1 MRTLSKAEKSIL
13 IDAVAN
19 LYAKAN
25 TEKCSYETCMKA
37 ITLLEYLNVPEE
49 EKIRYNSP
57 DEKDVCIARMLALHY
72 AVLALGINCDDSTEA
87 CLYSGLFLAISN
99 TIVAII
105 NLAEDGLDYQA
116 MSLIRN
122 LFELFMTLIIV
133 TESSS
138 KRAAFISA
146 NKSEEDRKVWHQ
158 YFTKK
163 KFQQMLKEFCGTH
176 PDLNDVSEDLQNW
189 LSENYEELSSYTHSD
204 YPHLICCTRSQED
217 EAGLSHPNVW
227 GQYVTWQKKIYS
239 RLYMVASPAHHLF
252 CYMLKDI
259 NNDINIDYLF
269 GNTPK
274 GDSTLGKE
282 IIFDLQNIL
291 ESLSRYE

>member
-1 MRTLSKAEKSIL
+1 MRTLSEEEKSIL
-13 IDAVAN
+13 MDAVAK

-25 TEKCSYETCMKA
+25 TEKCSYGTCMKA

-57 DEKDVCIARMLALHY
+57 DEKDVCVARILALHY
-72 AVLALGINCDDSTEA
+72 AVLALGINCDNSTEA

-122 LFELFMTLIIV
+122 LFELFMTLLIV
-133 TESSS
+133 TESSA

-163 KFQQMLKEFCGTH
+163 KFQQMLKEYCSNH
-176 PDLNDVSEDLQNW
+176 PDLSEAVEDCQRWIND
-189 LSENYEELSSYTHSD
+189 NYEELSSYTHSD
-204 YPHLICCTRSQED
+204 YPHLVCCSLSQND
-217 EAGLSHPNVW
+217 DNGYSHPNIW

-239 RLYMVASPAHHLF
+239 HLYTVASPAHHLF
-252 CYMLKDI
+252 CHMLRDI
-259 NNDINIDYLF
+259 NNEINIDYLF
-269 GNTPK
+269 GDTPK
-274 GDSTLGKE
+274 GNSKLGKE